1 MKTKAIVFGSSHTIR
16 LFKSLNIPIIAINNL
31 GEQVQFM
38 GEVVSLVVVL
48 HRSLSWEPQVN
59 HTSKKSNRALFGLKF
74 IRSYFTLLLM
84 YRIVR
89 MKEPPIPINLID
101 RTVGLERTST
111 LPNYHQKNF
120 RLGTQNCETLSRKTR
135 VTCLITR
142 ALRVKF
148 VNNRTTVT
156 DSQLPDYYHF
166 S

>member
-1 MKTKAIVFGSSHTIR
+1 MKTKAIVFRSSHTIR

-101 RTVGLERTST
+101 RTEGLERTST

-120 RLGTQNCETLSRKTR
+120 RHRYAKLRNSVPQNTRDLPYYSRFKGEIR
-135 VTCLITR
+135 R
-142 ALRVKF
+142 QSD
-148 VNNRTTVT
+148 NRN
-156 DSQLPDYYHF
+156 
-166 S
+166 